1 MYHRPSLTKQWRN
14 SVSNLLPLLNC
25 LTNTHKNHEIFPHF
39 ATLKI
44 AFLVTF
50 LYIFLH
56 NHKDMVNLKNIF
68 FFQKPFFKF
77 YHREKRQFRRLSDR
91 LCNTVENKWMSKVFS
106 VSKYLRCLEYL
117 CKFSTKSVKEK
128 PLGFAGRKFWVEN
141 TRHFTV

>member
-1 MYHRPSLTKQWRN
+1 M
-14 SVSNLLPLLNC
+14 LPILNC

-68 FFQKPFFKF
+68 FQKPFFKF
-77 YHREKRQFRRLSDR
+77 YHREKRQFWSLSDR
-91 LCNTVENKWMSKVFS
+91 RSRSYENNHIKIFQ
-106 VSKYLRCLEYL
+106 KYSGYL
-117 CKFSTKSVKEK
+117 GFLKHFCKFWIKSVHRIWCNALLEIFGSKICVILQCK
-128 PLGFAGRKFWVEN
+128 NVHLRN
-141 TRHFTV
+141 L